1 VTVRLI
7 KKGEQSKA
15 KAPDLSQPDERDLQ
29 REVRRLIK
37 AWKINPNTRSRD
49 R

>member
-7 KKGEQSKA
+7 KKGEQPQQ
-15 KAPDLSQPDERDLQ
+15 KAPDFSQLDESDLQ
-29 REVRRLIK
+29 REVRRLAK
-37 AWKINPNTRSRD
+37 AWKINPVTRSRE